1 MAVAVQLILY
11 HVYHLVVISTGEINQ
26 LGWLALPGFS
36 QMLEIE
42 WTRSGLII
50 QLNIR

>member
-1 MAVAVQLILY
+1 MVVAVQLILY

-26 LGWLALPGFS
+26 LGWLGLPGFP
-36 QMLEIE
+36 QMREIE
-42 WTRSGLII
+42 WTSSKLII